1 MIGSDPAEN
10 EDRRPYPFVLQSNTD
25 DEPFDIDAL
34 DEFDP
39 FEIDR
44 QHAPLFKHHALGVD
58 DIAGEVLTVPL
69 APSVHRGPT
78 KCRPIGCYVAAKHVA
93 DRYWEDR

>member
-58 DIAGEVLTVPL
+58 DIYEIWKSDPIVFPPNRRHTGSWSPTSL
-69 APSVHRGPT
+69 A
-78 KCRPIGCYVAAKHVA
+78 KC
-93 DRYWEDR
+93 